1 MASLTLANMLT
12 RVKRIVPSTLMNTEL
27 EDALLERMNYLATL
41 DAFPF
46 QERYQEETL
55 ISGEY
60 RLATPDNF
68 AYIKSISVWM
78 SDNKEREID
87 LMDAVTFLELFPKPN
102 EREIGVPIYC
112 CVRINEGEIW
122 FDCPADGNLIIRMES
137 FHIPDD
143 ATDVTVTQ
151 LTELAKLALVKWAS
165 ADGFRMMSEFDRADK
180 LEVEGNRYLDAMQK
194 RYGLALERNARIM
207 SLSKKKMTS

>member
-1 MASLTLANMLT
+1 
-12 RVKRIVPSTLMNTEL
+12 MNTEL

-46 QERYQEETL
+46 QERYQEEILYT
-55 ISGEY
+55 GEY

-78 SDNKEREID
+78 TDHKEGEID
-87 LMDAVTFLELFPKPN
+87 LMDAVAFLELFPKPN
-102 EREIGVPIYC
+102 ERELGVPHYC
-112 CVRINEGEIW
+112 CVRVAEGEIW
-122 FDCPADGNLIIRMES
+122 FDCPADSNITIRMES

-143 ATDVTVTQ
+143 ATDPTITQ

-180 LEVEGNRYLDAMQK
+180 LEAEGDRYIAAMQK
-194 RYGLALERNARIM
+194 RYKLAMEKNARI
-207 SLSKKKMTS
+207 LSPQSRHILQKSE